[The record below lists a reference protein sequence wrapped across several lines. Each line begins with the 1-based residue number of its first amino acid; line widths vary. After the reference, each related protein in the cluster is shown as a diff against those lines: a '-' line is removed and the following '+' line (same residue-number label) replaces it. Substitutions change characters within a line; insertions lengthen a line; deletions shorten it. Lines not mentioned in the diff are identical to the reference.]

1 MKKQVKV
8 YAEQGHAEEKDWLR
22 HLIHPIRS
30 WWGDGTAQWEQWAPG
45 FEFYKD
51 LFVLS
56 EEIKESD
63 AVFLPMTLNYYIK
76 NKKMRVVNDLISRAQ
91 AVNKATYVWI
101 DGDHQILYDN
111 PGCGFLK
118 N

>member
-1 MKKQVKV
+1 MKKQVKI

-51 LFVLS
+51 FFVLS
-56 EEIKESD
+56 RSFGFGHNANNWVNLGPLRFKLGFFFDIS
-63 AVFLPMTLNYYIK
+63 
-76 NKKMRVVNDLISRAQ
+76 VVS
-91 AVNKATYVWI
+91 
-101 DGDHQILYDN
+101 ILGLFVSWYLLRY
-111 PGCGFLK
+111 FK
-118 N
+118 

>member
-22 HLIHPIRS
+22 HLIHPIRA
-30 WWGDGTAQWEQWAPG
+30 WWGDGTAQWEQWASG

-56 EEIKESD
+56 DEIEDSD

-76 NKKMRVVNDLISRAQ
+76 NKK
-91 AVNKATYVWI
+91 
-101 DGDHQILYDN
+101 ILDV
-111 PGCGFLK
+111 
-118 N
+118 